1 MYVEMVWKMAS
12 LNKEFV
18 MVRYKFK
25 YEDTVIVKQ
34 VSKDDFQELKDAFT
48 IEYCELINWYNIIPI
63 SLNYFKI

>member
-1 MYVEMVWKMAS
+1 MENP
-12 LNKEFV
+12 NKDFV

-48 IEYCELINWYNIIPI
+48 IEFCELMN
-63 SLNYFKI
+63 